1 MPYHSAWEAEAAA
14 AASMQSNDQVYLHTR
29 SKTATINNKKQ
40 RRIEREQW
48 IVSRECG
55 IKQKK
60 TMTNGATRTKHRRWQ
75 AMPCGNDWFY
85 CGSYG
90 AWRPGTII
98 KLHVYMHVCMHASSS
113 NDPSIHPSI
122 NHHHH
127 HHQQQQQQQQQ
138 QQNTTTYQ
146 LDERLVV
153 ILWFSTA
160 VAVGRHFCIVEREAC
175 SAPWN
180 WFNSEDAVPV
190 W

>member
-113 NDPSIHPSI
+113 NDPSIH
-122 NHHHH
+122 
-127 HHQQQQQQQQQ
+127 
-138 QQNTTTYQ
+138 Q
-146 LDERLVV
+146 LIIIIISSSSTHNNVPTRWAPCSHSLVFHRRCG
-153 ILWFSTA
+153 WTA
-160 VAVGRHFCIVEREAC
+160 FLYCREGGVQCALKLI
-175 SAPWN
+175 
-180 WFNSEDAVPV
+180 
-190 W
+190 